1 MENKLSYDEE
11 LAFEFV
17 EHMRNT
23 LKMVDK
29 TQKEESKICQ
39 LINKLIEKLPTKE
52 LIDEVENLEGEIFG
66 SIFEIRKEYFKLGMG
81 FDEVRETVDRKRGV

>member
-1 MENKLSYDEE
+1 MGNILKYDEE

-17 EHMRNT
+17 EYMRNT

-29 TQKEESKICQ
+29 TQKEESKICE

-52 LIDEVENLEGEIFG
+52 LVQEVETLEGEIFE
-66 SIFEIRKEYFKLGMG
+66 SLAEIRKEYFKLGMG
-81 FDEVRETVDRKRGV
+81 FDEVREIVDKKRGL

>member
-1 MENKLSYDEE
+1 MVNKLSYDEE

-52 LIDEVENLEGEIFG
+52 LKDEVENLEREIFE

>member
-17 EHMRNT
+17 EYMRNT

-29 TQKEESKICQ
+29 TQTEESKICQ

-52 LIDEVENLEGEIFG
+52 LIDEVENLEGEIFE

-81 FDEVRETVDRKRGV
+81 FDEVRETVDRKREV